1 MLFACL
7 FIGAIAAGLPI
18 FVCLGIPPLVELFLA
33 GEPLEGFAQTLYSGV
48 NQFTLLAI
56 PCFVLA
62 GSIMGRSGITEELVE
77 IMKAIV
83 GRLSGGLA
91 MVTILVC
98 MFFAAI
104 SGSGPGTVAAVGGL
118 LIPAMVND
126 GYDKDFAAAVSASGG
141 VLGVLIPPS
150 NPMIVYGVIASVS
163 IGDLFIAGIV
173 PGMLM
178 ATMLLIP
185 AYFVSRKNGY
195 GKGRSFEAARLGRAV
210 WQGKFAL
217 MMPFIV
223 LGGIYAGIVTPVE
236 AAVVAVVY
244 AVIVAMCIKRTLNF
258 QGLWHCLSES
268 SGVCGGLVVIMGTAV
283 FFGEFLTMNLV
294 PQAVAAA
301 ILDVVSSKY
310 VLLFIITALLL
321 FLGTFMET
329 LSTIMIL
336 APILLP
342 MVKQFG
348 VDPIHFG
355 VILAMTS
362 AMGMMTPPLG
372 VNLFVAC
379 NLTGLPLER
388 VSQRAVSFL
397 VFMLLGLLLVVLLP
411 QISLVLLGR

>member
-1 MLFACL
+1 MLFAFL
-7 FIGAIAAGLPI
+7 FIGAIAVGLPI

-62 GSIMGRSGITEELVE
+62 GSIMGRSGITEDLVA

-83 GRLSGGLA
+83 GKLPGGLA
-91 MVTILVC
+91 MVTVLVC

-118 LIPAMVND
+118 LIPAMVKD

-150 NPMIVYGVIASVS
+150 NPMIIYGVIASVS

-173 PGMLM
+173 PGMVM
-178 ATMLLIP
+178 ASMLLIP
-185 AYFVSRKNGY
+185 AFFISRKRGY
-195 GKGRSFEAARLGRAV
+195 GKGHDFTVDRLSSAL

-217 MMPFIV
+217 LMPFIV
-223 LGGIYAGIVTPVE
+223 LGGIYAGVVTPVE
-236 AAVVAVVY
+236 AAVLAVVY
-244 AVIVAMCIKRTLNF
+244 ALVVAMCIKRSLSPR
-258 QGLWHCLSES
+258 GLWDCLTET

-294 PQAVAAA
+294 PQAVASA
-301 ILDVVSSKY
+301 ILGVVSNKY
-310 VLLFIITALLL
+310 MLLFIIMALLL

-342 MVKQFG
+342 MVKSFG

-355 VILAMTS
+355 VMLAMTS
-362 AMGMMTPPLG
+362 ALGMMTPPLG
-372 VNLFVAC
+372 VNMFVAC
-379 NLTGLPLER
+379 NLTGLSLEQISR
-388 VSQRAVSFL
+388 QVVPFL
-397 VFMLLGLLLVVLLP
+397 IFMLIGLVTVVLVP
-411 QISLVLLGR
+411 SLSLMLLR